1 MIKFGVLAAIGL
13 VAFATA
19 ASAADLKMP
28 VKALPPPPPPFSWNG
43 FYIGG
48 EFGGAWANGSVTD
61 SLFGFSA
68 STSHEGWLAGGVVGY
83 NYQGASNIVFGVEGD
98 FDWTSI
104 SATGNGV
111 LTPRGLLQAS
121 AKTDWVSSLAGRIGF
136 AADKAL
142 FYVKGGGAWVG
153 NSASITDLTTGAS
166 VSASNTNSGWLLGA
180 GMEWAFASNWSAK
193 FEFDYIG
200 LRSWSWNSVLFPL
213 ETFTANRNISGVRK
227 VGLNYRFGGVGY

>member
-1 MIKFGVLAAIGL
+1 MIKFGLLAAAGL

-28 VKALPPPPPPFSWNG
+28 VKALPPPPFSWNG
-43 FYIGG
+43 FYVGG

-111 LTPRGLLQAS
+111 LTPAGSILQAS
-121 AKTDWVSSLAGRIGF
+121 AKTDWVTSLAGRIGF

-166 VSASNTNSGWLLGA
+166 VSASNTNSGWLLGG

-200 LRSWSWNSVLFPL
+200 LRSWSWNSVLFPA
-213 ETFTANRNISGVRK
+213 ETFTASRNISEFK
-227 VGLNYRFGGVGY
+227 VGLNYRFGGIGY